1 MKKKNIID
9 LLIEHFKKYN
19 SKYFIDNINIDNINY
34 NKYFLCLLKKD
45 LIKIYQK
52 IGEELSTKNLKKEN
66 KKFAAKIL
74 SDHFNNNTIEYFL
87 NIINSTY
94 FDNINYGNY
103 LKCLPKKNIENILVN
118 IHKNSRPDPI
128 ISKSSKKA
136 SIIMPDPVLDIPKNI
151 SVISKSSKKVST
163 IMPDPV
169 LDIPKNISVI
179 SKSSKKASIIIPDPV
194 LDVPKNISVISKSSK
209 KVSTIMP
216 DPVLDIPKNISV
228 ISKSSKKASIIMPDP
243 VLDIPKSNTKKI
255 KKVYKEKID
264 IELLPFNAMRVQ
276 DNNFEEKL
284 ERVINTYKRRRSNII
299 KYITRLS
306 QLFLDDI
313 IIMKDMYA
321 KPMKIK
327 IINELYINIDTLLY
341 IGEVIEGTMKD
352 SKVVV
357 KIQPKIPE
365 KFKNQNI
372 DIMYQI
378 NTEYYIMKL
387 LNINCAN
394 AIVSKVYAYGYID
407 SLIEGDIER
416 YVLVSEYLGKDLTT
430 LKYEENISNIRDIF
444 ILILKALKSMHN
456 CNLNKYISIIH
467 RDIKPENIVF
477 TDNTR
482 NEIKIIDFGI
492 STNIFDVKNMR
503 NLKENTGRYGTL
515 YFMSIMQHKTYVI
528 DYLDDLQA
536 ISWMLLDI
544 LGKKKNILY
553 YSDHNIDMDKKHLDY
568 DKIVCNNKINFL
580 KNYKNPEYIKT
591 IEDERLTE
599 NNISVIGEIVEYTM
613 ARADKINNYPTDKK
627 TSNGVYYSDYN
638 ELYYNDIEK
647 ILSKLQ

>member
-87 NIINSTY
+87 NIIKSTY

-103 LKCLPKKNIENILVN
+103 LKCLPKKNIEKILVN

-128 ISKSSKKA
+128 
-136 SIIMPDPVLDIPKNI
+136 
-151 SVISKSSKKVST
+151 
-163 IMPDPV
+163 
-169 LDIPKNISVI
+169 
-179 SKSSKKASIIIPDPV
+179 
-194 LDVPKNISVISKSSK
+194 ISKSSK

-243 VLDIPKSNTKKI
+243 VLDIPKNISVISKSSKKASIIMPDPVLDVPKSNTKKI

>member
-87 NIINSTY
+87 NIIKSTY

-103 LKCLPKKNIENILVN
+103 LKCLPKKNIEKILVN

-128 ISKSSKKA
+128 
-136 SIIMPDPVLDIPKNI
+136 
-151 SVISKSSKKVST
+151 
-163 IMPDPV
+163 
-169 LDIPKNISVI
+169 
-179 SKSSKKASIIIPDPV
+179 
-194 LDVPKNISVISKSSK
+194 ISKSSK

-243 VLDIPKSNTKKI
+243 VLDVPKSNTKKI

-341 IGEVIEGTMKD
+341 IGEVIEGTTKG